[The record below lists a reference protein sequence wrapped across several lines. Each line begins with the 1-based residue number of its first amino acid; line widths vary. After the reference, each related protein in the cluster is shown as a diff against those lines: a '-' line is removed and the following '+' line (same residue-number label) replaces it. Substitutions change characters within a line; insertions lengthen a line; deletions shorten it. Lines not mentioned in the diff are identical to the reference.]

1 MGASSYNNDR
11 RQEGGYEGSSNSNR
25 NSPPSSQSDVPPS
38 IPLEAPAS
46 HSPASSS
53 TPYASAET
61 AGQPYYK
68 SSSFFDETV
77 SLSPT
82 SSYGAGSSDPNE
94 PAAFAGRFIPSAL
107 APASPSGGESY
118 ESEASNHQATPV
130 FNGPSQ
136 YNSATEP
143 RNNEGSQ
150 SNYGEAPQGYSGN
163 FQQQPTGGEGDYGG
177 QGGNSYSSDAS
188 SSSGNHQSNEGGDG
202 YGSGPSTSVLAQQAA
217 NQVSLSIS
225 KYYRNRYAQHQTL

>member
-25 NSPPSSQSDVPPS
+25 NSPPTSSQSDVPPS
-38 IPLEAPAS
+38 VPIDAPAS
-46 HSPASSS
+46 QSPASSS
-53 TPYASAET
+53 TSYASAET
-61 AGQPYYK
+61 ADQPYYK

-94 PAAFAGRFIPSAL
+94 PAAFAGRFTPSAL
-107 APASPSGGESY
+107 APAPNGGESY

-136 YNSATEP
+136 YNSAVEP
-143 RNNEGSQ
+143 RNNDGSQ

-163 FQQQPTGGEGDYGG
+163 FQQQSTGEGDYGG
-177 QGGNSYSSDAS
+177 QAGNSYSSDAS
-188 SSSGNHQSNEGGDG
+188 SSSGNHQNNEGGDG
-202 YGSGPSTSVLAQQAA
+202 YGSGPSTSQLAQQAA

-225 KYYRNRYAQHQTL
+225 KLLYENRYAQHQTL